1 MKVKN
6 AFQRVL
12 FTATIFGGLVVGA
25 YGAELSLKQS
35 NGRFEVVA
43 ICHET
48 YNPRFI
54 VLETNELFFLVHRK
68 SEDEFSCY
76 EGELVETAF
85 PLESVEYTWK
95 ISN

>member
-6 AFQRVL
+6 ALKKVFFMTTVCSGL
-12 FTATIFGGLVVGA
+12 FGGAEGA
-25 YGAELSLKQS
+25 DLSLKQS
-35 NGRFEVVA
+35 NGRFEVRA

-54 VLETNELFFLVHRK
+54 IFETNELFFLVHRQ
-68 SEDEFSCY
+68 SENEFSCY
-76 EGELVETAF
+76 EGELIETTF

-95 ISN
+95 ISD